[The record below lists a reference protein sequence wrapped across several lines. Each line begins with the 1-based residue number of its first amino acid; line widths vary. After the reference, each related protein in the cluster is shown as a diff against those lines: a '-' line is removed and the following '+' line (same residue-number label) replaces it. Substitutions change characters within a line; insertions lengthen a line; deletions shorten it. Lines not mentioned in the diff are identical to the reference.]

1 MSTITP
7 SEIVYLCQRHFLQ
20 YDIAA
25 IYLDGSR
32 MRQQNRPDSDY
43 DVTMIVNPS
52 VRSLAYHQRLISKQI
67 PFEEDTAAGMLVFDC
82 KIYEKAQLARLINK
96 CNPNLTEQFLYQP
109 LFVKKEAANQQLFK
123 TLKGLNPFEIDPIKA
138 FNAFRGMLYQEEN
151 KTNRTAAKRAR
162 NIQNYLTL
170 LHTYLAPYL
179 TANIKLDDTQTAETQ
194 LQIWQE
200 QVLPQVTA
208 KPATIAKIDRAF
220 ITDFIAFC
228 HQLH

>member
-52 VRSLAYHQRLISKQI
+52 VRNLFYHQRLISKQI

>member
-1 MSTITP
+1 MTTITP

-52 VRSLAYHQRLISKQI
+52 VRNLAYHQHLISKQI

-109 LFVKKEAANQQLFK
+109 LFVKKEATNQQLFK